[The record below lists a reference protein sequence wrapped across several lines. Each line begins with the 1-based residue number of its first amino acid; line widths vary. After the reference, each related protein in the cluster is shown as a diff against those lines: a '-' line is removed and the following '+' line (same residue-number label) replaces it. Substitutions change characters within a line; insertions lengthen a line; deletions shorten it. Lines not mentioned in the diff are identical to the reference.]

1 MPIEQRELVLDSS
14 TLSVEIFVFVVE
26 LVLAVLDGLYLVRQ
40 VQNLVQFSLTA
51 ILSSNL

>member
-1 MPIEQRELVLDSS
+1 MPIQQRELVLNSS
-14 TLSVEIFVFVVE
+14 ALAAEIFIFVVE
-26 LVLAVLDGLYLVRQ
+26 LVLAVLDGLHFVRQ